1 MCFSFHEL
9 WLCPTILSLFLTYI
23 STIPLSIYVHITQSV
38 ETLLSS
44 SITSSSSSQQQFVS
58 GTFHCHLR
66 GLDLENI
73 EKGILG
79 LGAIDPY
86 YEVSKKYVDHAN
98 GIVRWIP
105 VYRSEHIPNIIN
117 PYWQPFGID
126 LEKLCHGNATKSLK
140 IGVWDYQHR
149 RSNRWLGEVEVSV
162 EMLQKCVTKGGNA
175 CREDALSILDE
186 EQDEIGLIVV
196 LKADIVEN

>member
-1 MCFSFHEL
+1 M
-9 WLCPTILSLFLTYI
+9 
-23 STIPLSIYVHITQSV
+23 
-38 ETLLSS
+38 
-44 SITSSSSSQQQFVS
+44 
-58 GTFHCHLR
+58 
-66 GLDLENI
+66 
-73 EKGILG
+73 
-79 LGAIDPY
+79 
-86 YEVSKKYVDHAN
+86 
-98 GIVRWIP
+98 RWIP

-117 PYWQPFGID
+117 PNWQPFGID